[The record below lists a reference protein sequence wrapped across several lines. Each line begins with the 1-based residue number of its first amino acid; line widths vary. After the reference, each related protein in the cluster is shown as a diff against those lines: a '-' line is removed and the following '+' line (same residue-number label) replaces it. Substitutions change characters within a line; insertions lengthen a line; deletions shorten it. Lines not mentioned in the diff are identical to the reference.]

1 VDGPDTAGRE
11 HDEEEIW
18 RDLVS
23 RLEPGLQAEP
33 GDAGEDLPWPAEENL
48 DARSF
53 GARVIKPAEPDTL
66 PSETVPPVPG
76 EPFTDAGDEPFMAAP
91 DDSYE
96 HYIPPPPP
104 PLPHLDGIT
113 KGAWLALFGGPAYLL
128 AATMAGWSIPAVAVF
143 CAVAAFV
150 GGFVTLVVRMGDER
164 RDDSGPD
171 DGAVV

>member
-1 VDGPDTAGRE
+1 MDGPDTAGRE

-23 RLEPGLQAEP
+23 RLDPGRQAEDQDAT
-33 GDAGEDLPWPAEENL
+33 GDAPWPAEENL

-53 GARVIKPAEPDTL
+53 GARVVKPADPDA
-66 PSETVPPVPG
+66 PPAESAPARPG
-76 EPFTDAGDEPFMAAP
+76 EPVTAAAGGPAALDES
-91 DDSYE
+91 DD

-104 PLPHLDGIT
+104 PLPHLDAVT

-128 AATMAGWSIPAVAVF
+128 VATVAGWTISAWAAF
-143 CAVAAFV
+143 CGVAAFI
-150 GGFVTLVVRMGDER
+150 GGFVTLVVRMSDED

-171 DGAVV
+171 NGAVV